1 MLERAMSPVL
11 VQACRVCFSKNNY
24 FLALCTCHPEQRE
37 GT

>member
-24 FLALCTCHPEQRE
+24 FF
-37 GT
+37 GTMHLSS